1 MDNQTMRR
9 EAELS
14 AQLQRGP
21 PERGSRQ
28 RPITWLFEP
37 ESFTP
42 LAKLVADEQL
52 SIVCDHLGAPIAM
65 HDASGAQVWSAQLGT
80 WGDLRRQQSG
90 TAGACPFRW
99 PGQYEDAETG
109 LYYNRFRY
117 YDSEAGQYVS
127 QDPIGLAGGL
137 ALYAYVPAPLRGRD
151 PMGLSEACGTKP
163 RSAIQRYYPENDGF
177 GGPRSRVVLQPGTRI
192 DRFGRPHGMFV
203 SPEGVPMP
211 MRALPHD
218 ADLNQYRVYEVA
230 KPVEVESGTIAPWFG
245 KPGGGIQYVL
255 PRPASQLVEDG
266 ALIELVKP

>member
-1 MDNQTMRR
+1 MLKAVVRPDGSAVQFAYDALGRRIGKTYRGQTTRWVWDGNVPLHEWVEGALQPLPGRNAQPTWMDNQTMRR

-99 PGQYEDAETG
+99 PGA
-109 LYYNRFRY
+109 
-117 YDSEAGQYVS
+117 
-127 QDPIGLAGGL
+127 
-137 ALYAYVPAPLRGRD
+137 
-151 PMGLSEACGTKP
+151 
-163 RSAIQRYYPENDGF
+163 
-177 GGPRSRVVLQPGTRI
+177 
-192 DRFGRPHGMFV
+192 
-203 SPEGVPMP
+203 
-211 MRALPHD
+211 RA
-218 ADLNQYRVYEVA
+218 V
-230 KPVEVESGTIAPWFG
+230 
-245 KPGGGIQYVL
+245 
-255 PRPASQLVEDG
+255 
-266 ALIELVKP
+266 